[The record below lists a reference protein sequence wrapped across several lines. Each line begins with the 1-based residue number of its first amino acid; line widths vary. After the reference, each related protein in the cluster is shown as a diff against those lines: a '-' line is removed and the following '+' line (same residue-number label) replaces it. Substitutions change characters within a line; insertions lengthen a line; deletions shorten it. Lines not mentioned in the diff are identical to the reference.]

1 MNNFSNNFPNSSN
14 SDIPWDELLAG
25 YVLGDLSSDDMIRV
39 QHYLNSNPDAIAEVE
54 ALQITLGLL
63 PLGLDDVPV
72 PPQIKTNLL
81 ASLPDRATLPS
92 SLPTIPQTTVQTI
105 LKTSVQAKVQQRWFA
120 IAGSIAAMTIAALGL
135 QSYQLQ
141 QEFAATRQELAKLRE
156 SQEKLLA
163 KSGEGDRY
171 QQAVFL
177 MNQPHSRMLTMTGSG
192 SVAGASGN
200 VVIMPD
206 QNRAVLMVEKMP
218 PPPPGKVYHLWAV
231 VNNQKVAC
239 IQFVP
244 EANGRVLIPL
254 PANRWNAATQV
265 VITIE
270 PEQAGTQ
277 PTGDMVMSGE
287 KI

>member
-1 MNNFSNNFPNSSN
+1 MNNIPDSSHFSSN
-14 SDIPWDELLAG
+14 TPWSELLAG

-39 QHYLNSNPDAIAEVE
+39 QHYLESNSDAIAEVE

-63 PLGLDDVPV
+63 PLGLDDVSV

-81 ASLPDRATLPS
+81 ASLPDRATPLQSRPAIQH
-92 SLPTIPQTTVQTI
+92 TAAQTP
-105 LKTSVQAKVQQRWFA
+105 VQAKVQQRWFA
-120 IAGSIAAMTIAALGL
+120 IAGSIAAVTIAVLGL

-141 QEFAATRQELAKLRE
+141 QEFSATRQELAKLRE

-163 KSGEGDRY
+163 QSGEGDRY
-171 QQAVFL
+171 QQVVSW
-177 MNQPHSRMLTMTGSG
+177 MNQSHSRMLTMTGSG
-192 SVAGASGN
+192 RVAGASGN

-231 VNNQKVAC
+231 VKNQKVAC

-244 EANGRVLIPL
+244 EANGRVLMPL
-254 PANRWNAATQV
+254 PANRWTAATQV

-270 PEQAGTQ
+270 PEQSGTQ